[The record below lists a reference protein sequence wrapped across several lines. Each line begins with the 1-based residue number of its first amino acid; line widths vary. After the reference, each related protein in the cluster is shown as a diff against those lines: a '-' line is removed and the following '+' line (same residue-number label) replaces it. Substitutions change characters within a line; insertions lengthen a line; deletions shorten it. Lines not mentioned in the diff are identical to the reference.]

1 MNYLGIYHDYNLPNI
16 DSPHLFT
23 YVNNVDVIIN
33 YNKQC
38 PFYIEQ
44 IAVLLERTDKYLAYD
59 VFECGIEAKTD
70 VDAIAT
76 ARSFVQNLLKY
87 RNTFAKYLS
96 IN

>member
-1 MNYLGIYHDYNLPNI
+1 MNYLGIYHNYNLPNI
-16 DSPHLFT
+16 DSPRLFT

-33 YNKQC
+33 YNEQC

-44 IAVLLERTDKYLAYD
+44 IAVLLERTDKYEAYD